1 MRNQMI
7 LACVAT
13 ALLGVGGACVGGI
26 DSPMSVGDDD
36 QVSGTPREIF
46 DQSVSPK
53 LTKCVAC
60 HTGTDASA
68 TNMFLGPEGLDSA
81 YDTLV
86 KDRAVNGGFDP
97 EAATILLKGAHEGPA
112 WSTSESDAIAK
123 WLRAELAARGP
134 QTPDNGAAGTKSPRT
149 ASMMFASCMSASL
162 TDYTSTQAY
171 QVANMNTEN
180 GRCRQCH
187 APGGAGGQYL
197 GVDAN
202 NQTYKDMFGK
212 WQQEVFF
219 LGVFQPQLQADGTY
233 KIAAAETKI
242 CNKGK
247 EKDNNLGTHP
257 TFDCK
262 QNNSTALNDLK
273 AFVTKVQA
281 KVDAKDPSC
290 PTPPAFAPP
299 TP

>member
-13 ALLGVGGACVGGI
+13 ALLGACVGGI
-26 DSPMSVGDDD
+26 DTPTGPGDDD
-36 QVSGTPREIF
+36 QPSGTPREMF
-46 DQSVSPK
+46 DSSVLPK
-53 LTKCVAC
+53 LAKCVAC
-60 HTGTDASA
+60 HQGPETSA
-68 TNMFLGPEGLDSA
+68 TNMFVGPEGLASA

-86 KDRAVNGGFDP
+86 KDRAVNGGFNPD
-97 EAATILLKGAHEGPA
+97 AATILLKGKHDGPA
-112 WSTSESDAIAK
+112 WSPSEADAIAK
-123 WLRAELAARGP
+123 WLTAELAARGP
-134 QTPDNGAAGTKSPRT
+134 QNPDNGNTGTKSPRT
-149 ASMMFASCMSASL
+149 ASMMFAACISASL
-162 TDYTSTQAY
+162 TEYTQLQAY

-219 LGVFQPQLQADGTY
+219 LGVFQPQLQGDGTY
-233 KIAAAETKI
+233 KIGAAETKI
-242 CNKGK
+242 CNKGQ

-262 QNNSTALNDLK
+262 QNNSLGLTNLK
-273 AFVTKVQA
+273 KFVTAVQM
-281 KVDAKDPSC
+281 KVDMADPTC